1 MQTAIEA
8 QTEQSL
14 TMFCTISLGRRAR
27 DASDDVGMT
36 SFGRFQTD
44 DRETDPRDGWPSGSL
59 KES

>member
-14 TMFCTISLGRRAR
+14 TMFCMISCGSRGS

-36 SFGRFQTD
+36 SLGRFQTEGGATEP
-44 DRETDPRDGWPSGSL
+44 REG
-59 KES
+59 